1 VRCVSADR
9 GMLVSGGSD
18 ATIRCWWAL
27 PNGDAPNAAC
37 PFLLSGVQ
45 PVKLSG
51 SSAHT
56 APITSLQLLEQH
68 MYSGSWDMTVRCWQR
83 TDRSLQPSAVWV
95 SYPHQ
100 PGTTSPVWNAVKHVD
115 VYLCLVSY
123 GQTCCLSLTR
133 NVFGGDSHMGIGCGV
148 WRHGGQGCWW
158 LLGRTSLCKTQLR
171 GSCLPPSTACLVA
184 MAQRWRRHTTDSLH
198 SRVEAMSNC

>member
-1 VRCVSADR
+1 VRARCPDATCLHSCRDLSGGMFLQSSLLHGGTVRCVSADR
-9 GMLVSGGSD
+9 GILVSGGSD

-27 PNGDAPNAAC
+27 PDGDAPNAAC

-56 APITSLQLLEQH
+56 GPITSLQLLEQH

-95 SYPHQ
+95 RYPHQ
-100 PGTTSPVWNAVKHVD
+100 PGTTSPVWHAVKHVD

-123 GQTCCLSLTR
+123 GQTCCLSWTR
-133 NVFGGDSHMGIGCGV
+133 YIFW
-148 WRHGGQGCWW
+148 WR
-158 LLGRTSLCKTQLR
+158 
-171 GSCLPPSTACLVA
+171 
-184 MAQRWRRHTTDSLH
+184 
-198 SRVEAMSNC
+198 